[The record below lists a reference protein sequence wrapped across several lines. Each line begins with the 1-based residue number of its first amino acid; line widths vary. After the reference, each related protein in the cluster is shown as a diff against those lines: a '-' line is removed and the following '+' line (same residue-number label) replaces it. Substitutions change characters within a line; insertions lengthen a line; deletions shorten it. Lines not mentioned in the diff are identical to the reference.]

1 MVAESVYVPACISL
15 LIDTNDMTT
24 DEHRDEYKGAHLS
37 SIPMNS
43 HTKYDLFHRLRR
55 GMVRP
60 TLNTHKETIMGPSGR
75 QPR

>member
-24 DEHRDEYKGAHLS
+24 DEHRDEYRGAHLS

-43 HTKYDLFHRLRR
+43 HTKYDLFTNL
-55 GMVRP
+55 
-60 TLNTHKETIMGPSGR
+60 LKWL
-75 QPR
+75 